1 MLFLT
6 LSSLLGVVSLFLCKS
21 LMSWGVIFSEFNREA
36 SLFIAIICHCNN
48 FAAKLEFEV
57 VAI

>member
-1 MLFLT
+1 
-6 LSSLLGVVSLFLCKS
+6 
-21 LMSWGVIFSEFNREA
+21 MSWGVIFSEFNREA

>member
-1 MLFLT
+1 
-6 LSSLLGVVSLFLCKS
+6 
-21 LMSWGVIFSEFNREA
+21 MSGGVIFSEFNREA
-36 SLFIAIICHCNN
+36 SLFNAIICPVLN